1 MFKYCKNYAGG
12 YTTTDA
18 TSYERGNTK
27 TKNKSRQASKVRKTK
42 TKKGK
47 IAEENTKKE
56 DERRFSIF
64 YRLVEAKGAPIIPK
78 IIYYNLFKDI
88 RIKYL

>member
-1 MFKYCKNYAGG
+1 M
-12 YTTTDA
+12 
-18 TSYERGNTK
+18 
-27 TKNKSRQASKVRKTK
+27 KNKDEKRKNS
-42 TKKGK
+42 KKG
-47 IAEENTKKE
+47 NTKKE

-88 RIKYL
+88 KIKYL

>member
-1 MFKYCKNYAGG
+1 MPEDILRQ
-12 YTTTDA
+12 TRLA
-18 TSYERGNTK
+18 TKEERL
-27 TKNKSRQASKVRKTK
+27 KSRQASKVRKTK

-88 RIKYL
+88 KIKYL

>member
-1 MFKYCKNYAGG
+1 MPEDILRQ
-12 YTTTDA
+12 TRLA
-18 TSYERGNTK
+18 TKEERL
-27 TKNKSRQASKVRKTK
+27 KSRQASKVRKTK

-88 RIKYL
+88 IIKYL

>member
-1 MFKYCKNYAGG
+1 MPEDILRQ
-12 YTTTDA
+12 TRLA
-18 TSYERGNTK
+18 TKEERL
-27 TKNKSRQASKVRKTK
+27 KSRQASKVRKTK

-78 IIYYNLFKDI
+78 LIYYNLFKDI
-88 RIKYL
+88 KIKYL

>member
-1 MFKYCKNYAGG
+1 MPE
-12 YTTTDA
+12 DIL
-18 TSYERGNTK
+18 
-27 TKNKSRQASKVRKTK
+27 RQASKVRKTK

-47 IAEENTKKE
+47 IAKGSTKKE

-88 RIKYL
+88 RIKHL

>member
-1 MFKYCKNYAGG
+1 M
-12 YTTTDA
+12 
-18 TSYERGNTK
+18 
-27 TKNKSRQASKVRKTK
+27 
-42 TKKGK
+42 
-47 IAEENTKKE
+47 AEENTKKE

-88 RIKYL
+88 KIKYL